1 VSAAAGAAAVAL
13 VLGVAAADAQQ
24 LPAATPQDSA
34 PRVFLDCPNTF
45 CDFDYFRTEI
55 TFVNWVR
62 DRQYAD
68 VHLLVTSQETG
79 GGGRLYTLTFIG
91 LDRFAG
97 AADTLTHTAG
107 NTDTDDERR
116 RALARVMRLGLVRF
130 AARTTVAPQLDVRST
145 APPGAAAQVRDP
157 WNFWVFRLSANGN
170 FNAEKSYRFTNL
182 FGRASANRTT
192 EQWKLQLSMSGNYN
206 EDRFLDVVVYDSLG
220 NPVDTTTVVSVSRS
234 YGGNA
239 LVVRS
244 LGPHWSIG
252 GRVSAQQS
260 TFANLD
266 RALRVAP
273 AIEYDIFPYT
283 MSTRRLLTLQYEIGA
298 ATYDYRDTTIYNQ
311 TDETLLDGSLTVAL
325 DVKEP
330 WGSAGVSL
338 EGSHYF
344 HDFTKNRLEL
354 EANAEIRVYKGLS
367 LDLFGFAQL
376 IRDQL
381 FLPKGGATP
390 TEVLLRRRELE
401 TSYRYFFFVGLSY
414 TFGSKFSNVVN
425 PRFDN

>member
-1 VSAAAGAAAVAL
+1 
-13 VLGVAAADAQQ
+13 
-24 LPAATPQDSA
+24 
-34 PRVFLDCPNTF
+34 
-45 CDFDYFRTEI
+45 
-55 TFVNWVR
+55 
-62 DRQYAD
+62 
-68 VHLLVTSQETG
+68 
-79 GGGRLYTLTFIG
+79 
-91 LDRFAG
+91 
-97 AADTLTHTAG
+97 
-107 NTDTDDERR
+107 
-116 RALARVMRLGLVRF
+116 
-130 AARTTVAPQLDVRST
+130 
-145 APPGAAAQVRDP
+145 
-157 WNFWVFRLSANGN
+157 VFRLSANGN